1 MYSSRMEFGFVEQL
15 ERVMSKEQREAS
27 AANAT
32 ETETQALRKDVKD
45 KESMLTKII
54 SLSELRVMYG

>member
-1 MYSSRMEFGFVEQL
+1 MEFGFVEQL

-54 SLSELRVMYG
+54 SLSE